1 MELDNNYTFDTFV
14 SETSNNLVKTIC
26 TTVAENLGRFRN
38 PLFIYSERG
47 LGKTHLLNAIG
58 NYVNSNSDK
67 KVLYI
72 TSQKFV
78 DDLLDLYLRD
88 DNLQAIEEY
97 KKKYYDIDVLLIDD
111 IQHLGTMPKAQK
123 EFYDIFNSLY
133 IQHKQ
138 IVIASSRTPDNLIQ
152 INERLKSRFT
162 WGVVVGIEAPDIN
175 TRKTILDKMIE
186 KQKFQCFIP
195 NEVRMY
201 IASNFTDNIK
211 KMESALIRVI
221 AYASMT
227 HKIEITFELAKEA
240 LKDYVTIPKEGIY
253 EEIDF
258 YDFMNTMETRETET
272 KDSINILYRFEQE
285 LGRNLSSLELELID
299 AIDTGIA
306 SRPYLDNI
314 LQELKR
320 KEIKYE

>member
-14 SETSNNLVKTIC
+14 SETSNNLLKTIC

-58 NYVNSNSDK
+58 NYVTSNSDK

-72 TSQKFV
+72 TSQKFA
-78 DDLLDLYLRD
+78 DDFLNLYLQD
-88 DNLQAIEEY
+88 DIQAIEEY
-97 KKKYYDIDVLLIDD
+97 KRKYYDADVLLMDD
-111 IQHLGTMPKAQK
+111 IQYLEAMPKVQK

-138 IVIASSRTPDNLIQ
+138 IVITSDRVPMSLIQ
-152 INERLKSRFT
+152 MNENLKSRFT

-201 IASNFTDNIK
+201 IASSFTDNIK
-211 KMESALIRVI
+211 KMEGALIRVI

-227 HKIEITFELAKEA
+227 HKIEITLELAKEA
-240 LKDYVTIPKEGIY
+240 LKDYVTIPKEGPY